1 MASDVETPS
10 VPQAQPTSTE
20 DMPLLGRVGDASQRE
35 GNPLY
40 ANLIIGTAVLAQAGI
55 ILLTAAVWAS
65 IFLHNVTLF
74 SYHPLL
80 NSAGIL
86 LLTQAILILQPTR
99 TASQKR
105 DGTVAHALL
114 IGVGFSALVAGLV
127 VIEYNKFSHNGAHF
141 KSNHAILGFVTYFIL
156 VIQSVVGF
164 TQYYTPLL
172 YGSVANA
179 KAIYKYHRASG
190 YITLILMLATVAT
203 ATKTTFN
210 INVLHLKLW
219 VVITT
224 SALVLIGIIPRI
236 RLYKLGLKPRPAGL

>member
-1 MASDVETPS
+1 MASDSEEQNDPNS
-10 VPQAQPTSTE
+10 VTAATE

-35 GNPLY
+35 GSPLY
-40 ANLIIGTAVLAQAGI
+40 TNLILGTAVLAQAGI

-65 IFLHNVTLF
+65 IFLHDVILF

-86 LLTQAILILQPTR
+86 FLTQAILILQPTH
-99 TASQKR
+99 TPSQKR
-105 DGTVAHALL
+105 NGTVAHALL
-114 IGVGFSALVAGLV
+114 NGAGFSALVAGLI

-141 KSNHAILGFVTYFIL
+141 KSNHAILGFVTYVIL
-156 VIQSVVGF
+156 VIQTIVGF
-164 TQYYTPLL
+164 TQYYTPSL

-190 YITLILMLATVAT
+190 YVALILMLATVAT
-203 ATKTTFN
+203 ATKTTYN
-210 INVLHLKLW
+210 VNVLHLQLW

-224 SALVLIGIIPRI
+224 SILVLIGIIPRI